1 MVTPTWSWLLTRWS
15 LEPSIVIGVL
25 ILTAWYLH
33 ACGYVNLS
41 LRERRENSPNPPGI
55 KGSKSQLALFLLSQS
70 TLIVALLSP
79 LDYVGDEYLFSAHMV
94 QHLLL
99 ATVWPP
105 LLLLSLPDDV
115 VRPRVER
122 RGVRPT
128 IRWLTFPAAAFLIFN
143 IDITAW
149 HIPAWYDATLQN
161 SWIHIFEHLT
171 FMAAGVLAWL
181 PVVSPIKP
189 HRLSYPAQLLY
200 LFAMLFPTMG
210 LGIFFSFYQHA
221 LYHPYVAAPRLW
233 GMSAVT
239 DQQLGGL
246 IMWMPGNIPYA
257 LAMAV
262 ILIRWFD
269 HGDPTEEWRTVPP
282 GSHRVRL

>member
-25 ILTAWYLH
+25 VLTAWYFH
-33 ACGYVNLS
+33 ACGRLCFPYMNRAADSAAPRKV
-41 LRERRENSPNPPGI
+41 
-55 KGSKSQLALFLLSQS
+55 KGSRSQVTLFLLAQL

-79 LDYVGDEYLFSAHMV
+79 LDFVGDEYLFSVHMV

-105 LLLLSLPDDV
+105 LLLLSLPEDV
-115 VRPRVER
+115 VRPLVD
-122 RGVRPT
+122 RPG
-128 IRWLTFPAAAFLIFN
+128 IRSVLRWLTFPAVAFLIFN
-143 IDITAW
+143 LDISVW
-149 HIPAWYDATLQN
+149 HVPAWYDSTLQ
-161 SWIHIFEHLT
+161 SAGIHILEHLT
-171 FMAAGVLAWL
+171 FMAAGVIAWW
-181 PVVSPIKP
+181 PVLSPVRSQ
-189 HRLSYPAQLLY
+189 RLSYSGQLLY

-210 LGIFFSFYQHA
+210 LGIFFSFFQHA
-221 LYHPYVAAPRLW
+221 LYAPYVAAPRLW

-262 ILIRWFD
+262 ILARWLD
-269 HGDPTEEWRTVPP
+269 RGDPKEGWQTLPAH
-282 GSHRVRL
+282 SHGGQG